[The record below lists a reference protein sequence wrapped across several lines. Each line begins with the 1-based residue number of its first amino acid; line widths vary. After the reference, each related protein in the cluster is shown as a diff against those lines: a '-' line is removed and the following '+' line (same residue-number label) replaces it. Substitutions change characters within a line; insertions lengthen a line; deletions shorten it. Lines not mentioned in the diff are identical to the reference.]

1 MTIRRAQGIDYERIA
16 VQTHLIH
23 IKEPLEPVFDEY
35 VKPVLQPGDW
45 LAVSEKF
52 VTISQ
57 GRVIHHSV
65 VRPGVLAKL
74 LVKGVT
80 KHPDDV
86 GYSDPRK
93 MQVAIM
99 QAGWWR
105 MLFAMIGGAIS
116 RIVLRRR
123 GDFYRIAGH
132 RISEIDGF
140 SPATVKP
147 FDEFAMLGPSRSRR
161 RGRGDRGAHRRTRR
175 HRRRQQHQ
183 RRGPRHE
190 PGFPADRPS
199 SARCCSTTRSARTTS
214 SRRSSSYG
222 ACAEARSGVLAG
234 IARGAFDILLT
245 GPDAFL
251 IPR

>member
-1 MTIRRAQGIDYERIA
+1 VTIRRAQGVDYERIA

-35 VKPVLQPGDW
+35 AKPVLQPGDW

-105 MLFAMIGGAIS
+105 MLFAMIIGATS
-116 RIVLRRR
+116 RLVLRRR

-147 FDEFAMLGPSRSRR
+147 FDEFAMLGPANPDAAAEEISAHM
-161 RGRGDRGAHRRTRR
+161 GGAPVVIVDANNINVEVL
-175 HRRRQQHQ
+175 
-183 RRGPRHE
+183 GAS
-190 PGFPADRPS
+190 PGFPADASVVR
-199 SARCCSTTRSARTTS
+199 
-214 SRRSSSYG
+214 
-222 ACAEARSGVLAG
+222 E
-234 IARGAFDILLT
+234 ILLDNPLGQNDELT
-245 GPDAFL
+245 PIIVVRRLGE
-251 IPR
+251 

>member
-1 MTIRRAQGIDYERIA
+1 VTIRRAQGVDYERIA

-35 VKPVLQPGDW
+35 VKPVLQPEDW

-105 MLFAMIGGAIS
+105 MLVAMIIGATS
-116 RIVLRRR
+116 RLVLRRR

-147 FDEFAMLGPSRSRR
+147 FDEFAMLGPANPDAAAEEIS
-161 RGRGDRGAHRRTRR
+161 AHMGGVPVVIVDANNINVEVLGTS
-175 HRRRQQHQ
+175 
-183 RRGPRHE
+183 
-190 PGFPADRPS
+190 PGFPADA
-199 SARCCSTTRSARTTS
+199 SAVR
-214 SRRSSSYG
+214 
-222 ACAEARSGVLAG
+222 E
-234 IARGAFDILLT
+234 ILLDNPLGQNDELT
-245 GPDAFL
+245 PIIVVRRLSQVRRLG
-251 IPR
+251 

>member
-1 MTIRRAQGIDYERIA
+1 MTTMNVRGVEYERIP
-16 VQTHLIH
+16 VKTHLIH
-23 IKEPLEPVFDEY
+23 IKEPLGPVFDEY
-35 VKPVLQPGDW
+35 VEPLLQPGDW

-65 VRPGVLAKL
+65 VRPGRLAKL

-105 MLFAMIGGAIS
+105 MFFAMVLGGAS
-116 RIVLRRR
+116 RLLGRR

-147 FDEFAMLGPSRSRR
+147 FDEFAMLGPA
-161 RGRGDRGAHRRTRR
+161 DPDAACADLAAHIGAPVTIVDANNINVEVL
-175 HRRRQQHQ
+175 
-183 RRGPRHE
+183 GTS
-190 PGFPADRPS
+190 PGFPVDRAVVREVLLDNPLGQHDERTPIIVVRRVGA
-199 SARCCSTTRSARTTS
+199 AR
-214 SRRSSSYG
+214 
-222 ACAEARSGVLAG
+222 
-234 IARGAFDILLT
+234 
-245 GPDAFL
+245 
-251 IPR
+251 

>member
-1 MTIRRAQGIDYERIA
+1 VTARSARGVDYERIA

-23 IKEPLEPVFDEY
+23 IKEPLGPVFDEY
-35 VKPVLQPGDW
+35 VKAVLRPGDW

-65 VRPGVLAKL
+65 VRPGMLAKL

-105 MLFAMIGGAIS
+105 MLFAMIFGSVS
-116 RIVLRRR
+116 RLVLRRR

-147 FDEFAMLGPSRSRR
+147 FDEFAMLGPADPDAAAEEISIHMGGAPVAIVDANNINVEVLGTSR
-161 RGRGDRGAHRRTRR
+161 D
-175 HRRRQQHQ
+175 
-183 RRGPRHE
+183 
-190 PGFPADRPS
+190 FPADRSVVREVLLDNPLGQNDEL
-199 SARCCSTTRSARTTS
+199 TPIIVV
-214 SRRSSSYG
+214 RR
-222 ACAEARSGVLAG
+222 L
-234 IARGAFDILLT
+234 
-245 GPDAFL
+245 P
-251 IPR
+251 

>member
-1 MTIRRAQGIDYERIA
+1 MTIRRAHGVDYERIA

-35 VKPVLQPGDW
+35 AKPVLQPGDW

-105 MLFAMIGGAIS
+105 MLVAMIIGATS
-116 RIVLRRR
+116 RLVLRRR

-147 FDEFAMLGPSRSRR
+147 FDEFAMLGPANPDAAAEEIS
-161 RGRGDRGAHRRTRR
+161 AHMGGVPVVIVDANNINVEVLGTS
-175 HRRRQQHQ
+175 
-183 RRGPRHE
+183 
-190 PGFPADRPS
+190 PGFPADASVVREVLLDNPLGQNDEL
-199 SARCCSTTRSARTTS
+199 TPIIVV
-214 SRRSSSYG
+214 RRLG
-222 ACAEARSGVLAG
+222 E
-234 IARGAFDILLT
+234 
-245 GPDAFL
+245 
-251 IPR
+251 

>member
-1 MTIRRAQGIDYERIA
+1 VQGVDYERIP
-16 VQTHLIH
+16 VRTHLIH
-23 IKEPLEPVFDEY
+23 VKEPLEPVLDEY
-35 VKPVLQPGDW
+35 VKPVLHAGDW

-57 GRVIHHSV
+57 GRVIHYSV
-65 VRPGVLAKL
+65 VRPGLLARV

-105 MLFAMIGGAIS
+105 MLFAMIAGGFS
-116 RIVLRRR
+116 RLVFRRR

-147 FDEFAMLGPSRSRR
+147 FDEFAMLGPADPAAAADEIARAIGAPTAIVDANNINVEVLGTSTGFPVDRSVVREVLLDNPL
-161 RGRGDRGAHRRTRR
+161 GQNDELTPIIVVRRT
-175 HRRRQQHQ
+175 
-183 RRGPRHE
+183 G
-190 PGFPADRPS
+190 
-199 SARCCSTTRSARTTS
+199 
-214 SRRSSSYG
+214 
-222 ACAEARSGVLAG
+222 
-234 IARGAFDILLT
+234 
-245 GPDAFL
+245 
-251 IPR
+251 

>member
-1 MTIRRAQGIDYERIA
+1 VTVVTVRGIDYERLQ

-23 IKEPLEPVFDEY
+23 IKEPLPPVFDEY
-35 VKPVLQPGDW
+35 VKPVMQPDDW

-65 VRPGVLAKL
+65 VRPGRLAKL

-86 GYSDPRK
+86 GYSDARK

-105 MLFAMIGGAIS
+105 MFFAMVLGGVS

-147 FDEFAMLGPSRSRR
+147 FDEFAMLGPA
-161 RGRGDRGAHRRTRR
+161 DPDVACAELAAHVGAPVAIVDANNINVEVLGTS
-175 HRRRQQHQ
+175 
-183 RRGPRHE
+183 
-190 PGFPADRPS
+190 PGFPIDRAIVREVLLDNPLGQHDE
-199 SARCCSTTRSARTTS
+199 RTPIIVVRRLNPPKTRQ
-214 SRRSSSYG
+214 
-222 ACAEARSGVLAG
+222 
-234 IARGAFDILLT
+234 
-245 GPDAFL
+245 
-251 IPR
+251 

>member
-1 MTIRRAQGIDYERIA
+1 MSVVTVRGVDYERIP

-23 IKEPLEPVFDEY
+23 IKEPLPPVFDEY
-35 VKPVLQPGDW
+35 VKPVVQSDDW

-65 VRPGVLAKL
+65 VRAGRLAKL

-105 MLFAMIGGAIS
+105 MFFAMVLGGAS
-116 RIVLRRR
+116 RILLRRR

-147 FDEFAMLGPSRSRR
+147 FDEFAMLGPT
-161 RGRGDRGAHRRTRR
+161 DPDAACAELAAHVGAPVAIVDANNINVEVLGTS
-175 HRRRQQHQ
+175 
-183 RRGPRHE
+183 
-190 PGFPADRPS
+190 PGFPIDRAIVREVLLDNPLGQHDE
-199 SARCCSTTRSARTTS
+199 RTPIIVV
-214 SRRSSSYG
+214 RR
-222 ACAEARSGVLAG
+222 LH
-234 IARGAFDILLT
+234 
-245 GPDAFL
+245 P
-251 IPR
+251 

>member
-1 MTIRRAQGIDYERIA
+1 MTIRRAQGVDYERIA

-35 VKPVLQPGDW
+35 AKPVLQPGDW

-105 MLFAMIGGAIS
+105 MLVAMIIGAIS
-116 RIVLRRR
+116 RLVLRRR

-147 FDEFAMLGPSRSRR
+147 FDEFAMLGPANPDAAAEEISAHMGGAPVVIVVNDRR
-161 RGRGDRGAHRRTRR
+161 DLYPEILERAGLRLEQRLRRHVNRRTGRR
-175 HRRRQQHQ
+175 A
-183 RRGPRHE
+183 GE
-190 PGFPADRPS
+190 FFEDVLV
-199 SARCCSTTRSARTTS
+199 ARA
-214 SRRSSSYG
+214 
-222 ACAEARSGVLAG
+222 
-234 IARGAFDILLT
+234 
-245 GPDAFL
+245 
-251 IPR
+251 

>member
-1 MTIRRAQGIDYERIA
+1 MTNQKTQREKWPIA
-16 VQTHLIH
+16 SAAAGPPITVAAIA
-23 IKEPLEPVFDEY
+23 
-35 VKPVLQPGDW
+35 
-45 LAVSEKF
+45 AVCALVVA

-105 MLFAMIGGAIS
+105 MLFAMIIGATS
-116 RIVLRRR
+116 RLVLRRR

-147 FDEFAMLGPSRSRR
+147 FDEFAMLGP
-161 RGRGDRGAHRRTRR
+161 AN
-175 HRRRQQHQ
+175 
-183 RRGPRHE
+183 
-190 PGFPADRPS
+190 
-199 SARCCSTTRSARTTS
+199 
-214 SRRSSSYG
+214 
-222 ACAEARSGVLAG
+222 
-234 IARGAFDILLT
+234 
-245 GPDAFL
+245 PDAAAEEISAHMGGAPVVIVDFGTATTL
-251 IPR
+251 TSIS

>member
-1 MTIRRAQGIDYERIA
+1 MSVREAGGRGYERIP
-16 VQTHLIH
+16 VHTHLLH
-23 IKEPLEPVFDEY
+23 VKEPLAPVFDEY

-57 GRVIHHSV
+57 GRVIHQSV
-65 VRPGVLAKL
+65 VRPGWLAKL

-86 GYSDPRK
+86 GYSDPAK

-105 MLFAMIGGAIS
+105 MLFAMILGGVS
-116 RIVLRRR
+116 RLILRRR

-147 FDEFAMLGPSRSRR
+147 FDEFAMLGPADPEAAAQEVANMAGAPAAIVDANNINVEVLGASRDFPLAPRVVTEVLRDNPLGQKDEQTPIIVVRR
-161 RGRGDRGAHRRTRR
+161 KA
-175 HRRRQQHQ
+175 
-183 RRGPRHE
+183 
-190 PGFPADRPS
+190 
-199 SARCCSTTRSARTTS
+199 
-214 SRRSSSYG
+214 
-222 ACAEARSGVLAG
+222 
-234 IARGAFDILLT
+234 
-245 GPDAFL
+245 
-251 IPR
+251 

>member
-1 MTIRRAQGIDYERIA
+1 MSSAGVMRVRGADYERLP

-23 IKEPLEPVFDEY
+23 IKEPLEPVFDTY
-35 VKPVLQPGDW
+35 VRPVLQPGDW

-65 VRPGVLAKL
+65 VRPGWLAKL

-105 MLFAMIGGAIS
+105 VLGAMILGGLS
-116 RIVLRRR
+116 RLLLRRR

-140 SPATVKP
+140 NPATVKP
-147 FDEFAMLGPSRSRR
+147 FDEFAMLGP
-161 RGRGDRGAHRRTRR
+161 DDPDAACAAIATHTGAPVAIVDANNINVEVLGTS
-175 HRRRQQHQ
+175 
-183 RRGPRHE
+183 
-190 PGFPADRPS
+190 PGFPVDRATVREVLLDNPLGQHDE
-199 SARCCSTTRSARTTS
+199 RTPIIVV
-214 SRRSSSYG
+214 RRSVPAAADG
-222 ACAEARSGVLAG
+222 
-234 IARGAFDILLT
+234 
-245 GPDAFL
+245 
-251 IPR
+251 

>member
-1 MTIRRAQGIDYERIA
+1 MTEAVARRVQGVDYERIP
-16 VQTHLIH
+16 VRTHLIH
-23 IKEPLEPVFDEY
+23 VKEPLEPVLDEY
-35 VKPVLQPGDW
+35 VKPVLHAGDW

-57 GRVIHHSV
+57 GRVIHASV
-65 VRPGVLAKL
+65 VRPGLLARV

-105 MLFAMIGGAIS
+105 MLFAMIAGGFT
-116 RIVLRRR
+116 RLVFRRR

-147 FDEFAMLGPSRSRR
+147 FDEFAMLGPSDPDAAANEIARAI
-161 RGRGDRGAHRRTRR
+161 GAPTAIVDANNINVEVL
-175 HRRRQQHQ
+175 
-183 RRGPRHE
+183 GTST
-190 PGFPADRPS
+190 GFPVDRSVVREVLLDNPLGQNDEL
-199 SARCCSTTRSARTTS
+199 TPIIVV
-214 SRRSSSYG
+214 RR
-222 ACAEARSGVLAG
+222 AV
-234 IARGAFDILLT
+234 
-245 GPDAFL
+245 
-251 IPR
+251 